1 MSVEEE
7 KLGSSKDEENFV
19 EEKQAEDVD
28 GVPDEGEMISATRYE
43 GTPEERKLV
52 RKLDGRIMPLACV
65 LYLFACTPSYF
76 LFLYFCNLISFIR

>member
-7 KLGSSKDEENFV
+7 KLGTEGGYSKDEGHFV

-28 GVPDEGEMISATRYE
+28 GGPDEDGEMLSATKYE

-65 LYLFACTPSYF
+65 LYLFACTSPISIS
-76 LFLYFCNLISFIR
+76 LFIC